1 MKLRPTT
8 VKLAPKAR
16 TVRLGLPAAAVRGAK
31 RRLTVRLTVT
41 AASGARRD
49 TLRRTLRVSSR

>member
-8 VKLAPKAR
+8 VKLAPRAKK
-16 TVRLGLPAAAVRGAK
+16 VRLRLPAAAVSGPK

-41 AASGARRD
+41 AASGARNA
-49 TLRRTLRVSSR
+49 TLRRTLRVASR